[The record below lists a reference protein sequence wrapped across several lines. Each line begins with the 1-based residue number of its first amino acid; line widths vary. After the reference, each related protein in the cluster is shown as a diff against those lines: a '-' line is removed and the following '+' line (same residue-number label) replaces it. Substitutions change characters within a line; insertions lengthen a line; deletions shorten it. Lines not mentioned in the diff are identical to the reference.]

1 MKRFHVIYLCLLAL
15 VAGGCMVEDYSEE
28 IANYTRD
35 VFDDSIFLDEAFM
48 AFCYEKYDIDGPD
61 GQPDGVLSFEEL
73 QQVRSMDCSGRTIRS
88 LRGIEIFQNL
98 DTLICSGNEI
108 GSLTLDGIQQIK
120 YLDCSGNRIAE
131 LNVSQTEISTLFC
144 CPMTDPDTGR
154 NTLQSLYV
162 RRGQNLPFITSDRD
176 KADPKRIPDET
187 QIIAVPES
195 KDEPF

>member
-1 MKRFHVIYLCLLAL
+1 
-15 VAGGCMVEDYSEE
+15 MVEDYSEE

-61 GQPDGVLSFEEL
+61 GQPDGQPDGVLSFEEL
-73 QQVRSMDCSGRTIRS
+73 QQVRSMDCSGREIRS
-88 LRGIEIFQNL
+88 LRGVELFQNL

-108 GSLTLDGIQQIK
+108 GSLTLDGIPQIK
-120 YLDCSGNRIAE
+120 HLDCSGNRIAE

-154 NTLQSLYV
+154 NTLQYLYV